1 LVFTKISLTYLKIR
15 TYEEVKKDFKK
26 GYVKPEVNGVN
37 PNREMDDLLFSTE
50 IDLKIQIFTLIKRKS
65 LIEIKTN
72 IKSIL
77 TASIC

>member
-1 LVFTKISLTYLKIR
+1 M

-26 GYVKPEVNGVN
+26 EYVKPQVNGVN
-37 PNREMDDLLFSTE
+37 PNGEMDDLLSSTE
-50 IDLKIQIFTLIKRKS
+50 IDLKIQKFTLIKRKS
-65 LIEIKTN
+65 LIEIKIN

>member
-1 LVFTKISLTYLKIR
+1 
-15 TYEEVKKDFKK
+15 
-26 GYVKPEVNGVN
+26 VKPEVNGVN